1 MAGYNRIH
9 IEGTLAN
16 GAEVW
21 STSFACTDIDEVGI
35 SDPDVLTTWAND
47 CLANFIPGT
56 GWPGDMRSLL
66 GSAATVNKV
75 RIYWYPTVASAAA
88 AAGESSGASVAGSGT
103 TVLPLQ
109 SALVYTLVTA
119 RPGRSYRGRMY
130 WPVLT
135 QAIPA
140 DGKLPTTSI
149 TLAARALSFVQM
161 LETLSQEAPL
171 ATMAPVVVSKAQNVV
186 TEVTAVRVGNVV
198 DTQRRRRDNL
208 VETFASQAI

>member
-1 MAGYNRIH
+1 
-9 IEGTLAN
+9 
-16 GAEVW
+16 
-21 STSFACTDIDEVGI
+21 
-35 SDPDVLTTWAND
+35 
-47 CLANFIPGT
+47 
-56 GWPGDMRSLL
+56 
-66 GSAATVNKV
+66 
-75 RIYWYPTVASAAA
+75 
-88 AAGESSGASVAGSGT
+88 VAGSGT